1 MLMAYRQVVGRYGE
15 DLACELLSAQGYEI
29 VQRNWRC
36 ARGEI
41 DIVAREGDCWAFVEV
56 KTRRGHRA
64 EYPEDGLTH
73 AKLRR
78 LSELGE
84 WYLAEA
90 ELGMVN
96 WRIDLVAVELSE
108 AGRPPRCDVIR
119 GVGAY

>member
-1 MLMAYRQVVGRYGE
+1 MTRRQTLGRRGE
-15 DLACELLSAQGYEI
+15 DLACTVLALRGYEI

-64 EYPEDGLTH
+64 EYPEDGLTP
-73 AKLRR
+73 AKLER
-78 LSELGE
+78 LIELAQLYLGE
-84 WYLAEA
+84 QALND
-90 ELGMVN
+90 VN
-96 WRIDLVAVELSE
+96 WRIDLAAVEWDERRDAARFNL
-108 AGRPPRCDVIR
+108 VR